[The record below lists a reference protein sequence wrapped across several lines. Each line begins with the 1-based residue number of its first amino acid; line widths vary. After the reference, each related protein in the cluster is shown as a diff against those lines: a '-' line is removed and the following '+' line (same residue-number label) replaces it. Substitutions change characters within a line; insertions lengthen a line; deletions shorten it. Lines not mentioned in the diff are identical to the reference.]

1 MYGFNNMLGII
12 LDKNYLNRLSDEEK
26 GIIKVYIK
34 ICEAVIEK
42 NIIVLEKEIPNI
54 KIKNILNESK
64 SKSEWIEDI
73 KKENIKY
80 YGIELLNTKITINK
94 NIAEVK
100 SKNKIRAKIFNY
112 RGSFIKTSYMNFI
125 KENEK
130 LKINDFCI

>member
-64 SKSEWIEDI
+64 LKSEWIEDI

-100 SKNKIRAKIFNY
+100 S
-112 RGSFIKTSYMNFI
+112 
-125 KENEK
+125 
-130 LKINDFCI
+130 